1 MPRGYF
7 LRLIDQVAIMLAQ
20 IAGREVAGDNS
31 GAKAELNAQCR
42 QTIGLD
48 VSQVQHMSPETLVQL
63 LNTAAGLR
71 QARAIML
78 SELLLKDAEMH
89 PEDVSRV
96 SLDRLHAFCLIADVV
111 DSLDVDDQQI
121 YRTKLKLLLD
131 QLQPLQDS
139 PYIAAKLRE
148 YDSQRKA

>member
-1 MPRGYF
+1 
-7 LRLIDQVAIMLAQ
+7 
-20 IAGREVAGDNS
+20 
-31 GAKAELNAQCR
+31 
-42 QTIGLD
+42 
-48 VSQVQHMSPETLVQL
+48 
-63 LNTAAGLR
+63 
-71 QARAIML
+71 ML

-111 DSLDVDDQQI
+111 DSLDVDDQRT

-131 QLQPLQDS
+131 QLRPLQDN

-148 YDSQRKA
+148 YDSQRKT